1 MGRNDGKTENLT
13 DRLIH
18 NLCRLTKGAGNST
31 TMCKNG
37 GQHAGL
43 FPTPPG
49 GEEEL
54 LQWYQR
60 VGVARIAGFLF
71 PVLTPGFAGEKLLFP
86 NIALLGKTGG
96 FFADFSLLYPLLAGV
111 VILAAI
117 RRLKGMIRGAVIL
130 GSGLLPVALRLF
142 TGTDL
147 FAFAVRKLYRSTIWI
162 QVAILSLVALYVGAR
177 TIQAHDN
184 SQGRW
189 ISPWAT
195 TYSSWRQFS
204 CRRPRRPVRDLKTHH
219 QRLTPRGLHGTKAIH
234 HLPFA
239 PIPGERT
246 ALRFL
251 PFKVLDCNKGRNGLF
266 LQSSWE

>member
-189 ISPWAT
+189 ISMGYDVLFMAT
-195 TYSSWRQFS
+195 
-204 CRRPRRPVRDLKTHH
+204 
-219 QRLTPRGLHGTKAIH
+219 I
-234 HLPFA
+234 
-239 PIPGERT
+239 
-246 ALRFL
+246 FL
-251 PFKVLDCNKGRNGLF
+251 PEAASPSTRPKNSPSTINSPGSPRDESHTPPPFCPH
-266 LQSSWE
+266 SW